1 MSTTIPGL
9 GEGGGMMEGIKNAL
23 GIGEEAKSKKSE
35 KNEVRRW
42 FKRISQARDEK
53 NVWEEKYEVDRS
65 HDYVRGFQ
73 RPREDDIDAQ
83 SDKRYQINKILA
95 ALKSKIPAIFY
106 YHPYIRIRPQRGR
119 EDSVGGTIHQRAE
132 LLQDTINTIIKL
144 KDTRFKPECMVAL
157 KEAQWAYGLIEAGY
171 EAEWSEN
178 PFVPKPSPLIES
190 DSVADEMKA
199 DQGLSG
205 DASEEEA
212 LLAALGGEDGQVP
225 YHESF
230 YVKHI
235 PARQFLV
242 SSNDRSA
249 TENMDWVGY
258 WEWMLVKDVQRSD
271 GFLNTEGLK
280 ATSRLTGGPGST
292 DGYDRELAPM
302 HDDESP
308 DSTPP
313 DQIRIWKIWDQR
325 SMKRY
330 VLAEGHDHIL
340 REDEYSHVK
349 LFPLRLEVMP
359 GEWYPI
365 PPIFSQLT
373 EQDEYNDAREWVRNM
388 RKGTRPRFMFD
399 KTAFN
404 KSELEKLESDEF
416 GTFVGVD
423 NQNMGAIVPIPQPF
437 MGEAAIRTL
446 GYAEAGFA
454 EQAASSPTA
463 RLTRGSGGAPT
474 AREVDEMSQSGDVRS
489 SYEQQ
494 EVADW
499 MAAIAEGILKTAIE
513 SMTLPQWVLI
523 NSDPYASN
531 LMEDT
536 LQIANTLEQIKKP
549 LPEQVAELVVMLDQS
564 LKPQEQQER
573 REVEPED
580 LDDAYGAGKWDVTV
594 DIESMSPVTES
605 QHASRIMQ
613 ALNMISSEGPGE
625 LLALSPELL
634 KSILN
639 MMGIRSAQDQQNIM
653 GALQKKQMM
662 NQLMQMLEQMNAA
675 QGAGPQGS
683 KPAKKGVA
691 PTGGGD
697 QPNAGAG
704 SAPPP
709 PSVQAA
715 MGG

>member
-1 MSTTIPGL
+1 MSTMIPGIPD
-9 GEGGGMMEGIKNAL
+9 MMSGIKSAL
-23 GIGEEAKSKKSE
+23 GIGEEAKARKSE

-42 FKRISQARDEK
+42 FKRISLARDDK
-53 NVWEEKYEVDRS
+53 KKWEESYEVERS

-73 RPREDDIDAQ
+73 RPREDNIDAQ

-95 ALKSKIPAIFY
+95 AMKSKIPTIFY

-119 EDSVGGTIHQRAE
+119 EDTPGGTIHQRAE

-144 KDTRFKPECMVAL
+144 KDTRFKPECMSAL
-157 KEAQWAYGLIEAGY
+157 KEAQWAFGLVEAGY
-171 EAEWSEN
+171 EADWSEN
-178 PFVPKPSPLIES
+178 PFARKPAPFIES
-190 DSVADEMKA
+190 DAVEDEMKQ
-199 DQGLSG
+199 DQNLIG
-205 DASEEEA
+205 DASEEEQ
-212 LLAALGGEDGQVP
+212 LLAGLGGEDGLVP
-225 YHESF
+225 HHESF

-249 TENMDWVGY
+249 TERMDWVGY
-258 WEWMLVKDVQRSD
+258 WEWMYVKDVQR
-271 GFLNTEGLK
+271 TEGFANTGDLK
-280 ATSRLTGGPGST
+280 PTAKLTGGPGST

-302 HDDESP
+302 HDDDSP
-308 DSTPP
+308 DATPA
-313 DQIRIWKIWDQR
+313 DMIRIWKIWDQR
-325 SMKRY
+325 EMVRY

-340 REDEYSHVK
+340 KEDEFDHLP
-349 LFPLRLEVMP
+349 LFPLRLETMP

-365 PPIFSQLT
+365 PPIFQQLT

-399 KTAFN
+399 KGAFTQ
-404 KSELEKLESDEF
+404 SELEKLESDEF
-416 GTFVGVD
+416 GTFIGVD
-423 NQNMGAIVPIPQPF
+423 NANMGAIVPIPQPF

-463 RLTRGSGGAPT
+463 RLTRGEGGAPT
-474 AREVDEMSQSGDVRS
+474 ATEVDALGQAGDVRS

-494 EVADW
+494 DVADW
-499 MAAIAEGILKTAIE
+499 MSAIAGGILLTAIE

-523 NSDPYASN
+523 NSDPYAAG

-536 LQIANTLEQIKKP
+536 MQIENTLEMIKKP
-549 LPEQVAELVVMLDQS
+549 LPDQVAEIVMML
-564 LKPQEQQER
+564 EQQLSPKAPQDR
-573 REVEPED
+573 RELTPED
-580 LDDAYGAGKWDVTV
+580 LEEAYGAGKWDVTV

-613 ALNMISSEGPGE
+613 ALNMIASEGPGE

-634 KSILN
+634 KSMLN

-662 NQLMQMLEQMNAA
+662 NQLMQMMEQM
-675 QGAGPQGS
+675 QAGQQGS
-683 KPAKKGVA
+683 PPAKKGVA

-697 QPNAGAG
+697 QPNSGAG
-704 SAPPP
+704 GGAPP